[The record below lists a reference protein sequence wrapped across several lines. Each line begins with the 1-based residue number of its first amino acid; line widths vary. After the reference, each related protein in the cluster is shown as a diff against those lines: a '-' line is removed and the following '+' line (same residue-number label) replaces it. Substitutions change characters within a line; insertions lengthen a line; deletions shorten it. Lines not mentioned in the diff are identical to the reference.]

1 MQVDGILRKDGSV
14 RKDDEVN
21 PRNTRRSTAIHEIHG
36 DLRTVIVQGLTAM
49 VGIGI
54 VGIGFMGM
62 IHYLASRRVE
72 GARVV
77 ALCSRDPKK
86 LAGDWTSIQGNF
98 GPRGTQMDLSGI
110 SLYEDYAA
118 MLADPAVDMI
128 DLCVPNDL
136 HGRMA
141 IQALKAGKPVLV
153 EKPIALTM
161 EEADAMVAASREAGR
176 PLMVGQVLPFV
187 PEFAFALEAVRSERY
202 GVLRA
207 AHFHRVISRPD
218 WSSEIAD
225 SSRSG
230 GPAIDLHIHD
240 THFIGLLCGVPRAVH
255 SRGVVENGAVIHLTT
270 QYLFQTPDLAVS
282 CVSGALSQ
290 SGRPFTHGFELY
302 LDRAT
307 IAFEFAN
314 LGGQGH
320 VATPLSVILP
330 DGTVERPELGAGD
343 PVDGFVRELTAAT
356 QSVASGRIAPELA
369 GDLARQALLL
379 CLAEI
384 DSVRTGRVVELA

>member
-1 MQVDGILRKDGSV
+1 M
-14 RKDDEVN
+14 
-21 PRNTRRSTAIHEIHG
+21 TR
-36 DLRTVIVQGLTAM
+36 
-49 VGIGI
+49 IGI

-62 IHYLASRRVE
+62 IHYLAARRVE
-72 GARVV
+72 GASVV

-98 GPRGTQMDLSGI
+98 GPRGTQMDLSGL
-110 SLYEDYAA
+110 SLYDDFAA
-118 MLADPAVDMI
+118 MLADPQIDLI

-161 EEADAMVAASREAGR
+161 AEADAMVAASSEAGQ
-176 PLMVGQVLPFV
+176 PLMVAHVLPFL
-187 PEFAFALEAVRSERY
+187 PEFAFALEVFHSGRY
-202 GVLRA
+202 GALRV
-207 AHFHRVISRPD
+207 AHLTRVISKPD

-225 SSRSG
+225 AARSG

-240 THFIGLLCGVPRAVH
+240 THFISLLCGVPRAVH
-255 SRGVVENGAVIHLTT
+255 SRGVVENGAVVHLTT
-270 QYLFQTPDLAVS
+270 QYLYEQQNLAVS

-302 LDRAT
+302 LDGAT
-307 IAFEFAN
+307 IAFQFAN
-314 LGGQGH
+314 LAGQGH
-320 VATPLSVILP
+320 VAMPLTVILP

-343 PVDGFVRELTAAT
+343 PVDGFVRELTVAAEA
-356 QSVASGRIAPELA
+356 VASGRTAPQLD

-384 DSVRTGRVVELA
+384 ESVRTGRAVDLA